1 MRAIIETGGKQY
13 RVVPGQ
19 RLLVERL
26 HGEPGDQVELDRV
39 LFLEDEG
46 QVVVGS
52 PTIDGAKVLAHVL
65 GQPRG
70 PKLTVFKFKAK
81 VRYRRKTGHR
91 QEQTELRIGDFVR
104 TEQAAA
110 PTRRRRAAPAASAEA
125 APEEEETSGS

>member
-1 MRAIIETGGKQY
+1 VRAIIETGGKQY

-39 LFLEDEG
+39 LLLEDEG

-91 QEQTELRIGDFVR
+91 QEQTELRIGDIVR
-104 TEQAAA
+104 AEQAA